1 MAIKRV
7 TKRWLINSFAVILV
21 ILVSINIAAV
31 FIIRSYYYNGVAQ
44 SVYSRAKI
52 ILTQMQ
58 NLSSDSARIDFGLR
72 NMVESFSDREYMEL
86 MILDV
91 RQNVLMTSSGFAP
104 EEGASM
110 PDVSQAL
117 SSPNG
122 EGEYRGRLDSEPVLA
137 YSLLVTLPGSGS
149 VVVRLVVS
157 LTLVDRQILLTFFT
171 VAGVSAAILLFVLF
185 SSSYFINSIV
195 KPVGE
200 VSRTARRIAQGDF
213 SIRLQKKNDD
223 EIGELCDVINYMAA
237 ELSAAEKVKNDFI
250 SSVSHELRTPMTA
263 IKGWVETLS
272 QDAGDPQTRAKGM
285 KVILGETDRLSDMV
299 EELLDFSRIQ
309 SGRMTLM
316 LERIDIL
323 AELGDAVLMFA
334 ERAKREDVRIEY
346 DEPQDIIPVMGDKNR
361 LRQVFINVIDN
372 ALKYSGQ
379 GGLIS
384 VGVRREPNHVRII
397 ITDNGT
403 GIPTEDL
410 PNVKKKFY
418 KGASSRR
425 GSGIGLAVSDEIIQM
440 HAGELNIMSKVG
452 LGTTVSITLPL
463 AQSRENTLQVSE
475 EPEGSGAEPLQDRQ
489 PPESIP

>member
-1 MAIKRV
+1 
-7 TKRWLINSFAVILV
+7 
-21 ILVSINIAAV
+21 
-31 FIIRSYYYNGVAQ
+31 
-44 SVYSRAKI
+44 
-52 ILTQMQ
+52 
-58 NLSSDSARIDFGLR
+58 
-72 NMVESFSDREYMEL
+72 
-86 MILDV
+86 
-91 RQNVLMTSSGFAP
+91 
-104 EEGASM
+104 
-110 PDVSQAL
+110 
-117 SSPNG
+117 
-122 EGEYRGRLDSEPVLA
+122 
-137 YSLLVTLPGSGS
+137 
-149 VVVRLVVS
+149 
-157 LTLVDRQILLTFFT
+157 
-171 VAGVSAAILLFVLF
+171 
-185 SSSYFINSIV
+185 
-195 KPVGE
+195 
-200 VSRTARRIAQGDF
+200 
-213 SIRLQKKNDD
+213 
-223 EIGELCDVINYMAA
+223 
-237 ELSAAEKVKNDFI
+237 
-250 SSVSHELRTPMTA
+250 
-263 IKGWVETLS
+263 
-272 QDAGDPQTRAKGM
+272 
-285 KVILGETDRLSDMV
+285 
-299 EELLDFSRIQ
+299 
-309 SGRMTLM
+309 MTLM